1 MCWPCDQALCSVIS
15 FMSFEPGWKLTR
27 YKTSENSLMVKKAE
41 NRKLKGWDLNP
52 QSFFFLFAAEHSCM
66 CAQPLQSCR
75 SLWDPM
81 GCSPLGSSVHGTLQ
95 ARILEWVAI
104 PFSKGSSQP
113 RDGTRISY
121 ISNGMFSSVQFSHSV
136 VSDSLRPHGPQ
147 HARSPCL
154 SPTPGVYSNSCPLS

>member
-1 MCWPCDQALCSVIS
+1 
-15 FMSFEPGWKLTR
+15 
-27 YKTSENSLMVKKAE
+27 MVKKAE

-95 ARILEWVAI
+95 ARILEWVTM
-104 PFSKGSSQP
+104 PSSRGSSRDRDQP
-113 RDGTRISY
+113 CVSCVSRIAGGFFSTEPPVH
-121 ISNGMFSSVQFSHSV
+121 FSSVAQSCLTLCDPMNHS
-136 VSDSLRPHGPQ
+136 
-147 HARSPCL
+147 
-154 SPTPGVYSNSCPLS
+154 TPGLFVHHQLPGRP